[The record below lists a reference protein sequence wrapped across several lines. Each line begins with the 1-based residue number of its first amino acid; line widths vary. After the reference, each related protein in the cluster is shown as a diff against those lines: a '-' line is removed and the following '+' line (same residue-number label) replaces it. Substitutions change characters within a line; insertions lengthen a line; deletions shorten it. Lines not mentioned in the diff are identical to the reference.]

1 MNTIDNQSW
10 VYVHDYVVQNWL
22 CIPIL
27 LSFEHM
33 VARSSV
39 KGFKKKYLKDGFLIP
54 WEFTIYFIESILQCK
69 HYHTWRW
76 WVELKVWSQLSLKW
90 HLEFP
95 QLAKVMEINGTK
107 ILKILKFHCMF
118 MLSSMGHVMSKYMT
132 LLMKMAIDGPNNDK
146 ANLHWLVLTSF
157 MMSKMY

>member
-1 MNTIDNQSW
+1 MNIIDNQSW

-39 KGFKKKYLKDGFLIP
+39 KGFKKNLKDGFPIP
-54 WEFTIYFIESILQCK
+54 WEFTMLFIEPILQCK

-76 WVELKVWSQLSLKW
+76 WIELKVWSQLSLKW

-95 QLAKVMEINGTK
+95 KLANVMETNGAK
-107 ILKILKFHCMF
+107 ILKNVKIHCMF
-118 MLSSMGHVMSKYMT
+118 MLSPMGHVMSKYMT

-157 MMSKMY
+157 VMSKFY